1 MRGNIKHLV
10 FGVCVAFVLLSAFG
24 GVASAR
30 TIHVPDDYAK
40 IQRVVDS
47 ASAGVPQA
55 ILSS

>member
-1 MRGNIKHLV
+1 MKGNERLI
-10 FGVCVAFVLLSAFG
+10 CVRVALLLCAFG

-30 TIHVPDDYAK
+30 MIHVPDDYAK